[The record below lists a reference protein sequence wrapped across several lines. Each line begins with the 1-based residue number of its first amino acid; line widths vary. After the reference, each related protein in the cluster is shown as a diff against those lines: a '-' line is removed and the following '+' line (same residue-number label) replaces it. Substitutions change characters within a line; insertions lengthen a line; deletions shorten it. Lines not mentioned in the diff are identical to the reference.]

1 MARRNRQDYLTKNR
15 RSPNWYLNFRV
26 PETHQHLP
34 EFEGKGVYQ
43 VSTQTSDYKEACSY
57 RDAFFTIFK
66 LFGYGSEE
74 PSPEAYWRHFSGA
87 QELESFEDDDDIVSV
102 EEMCKQREALGLPIP
117 EPYQSII
124 QGHRNRQRAKDD
136 PLATIQHPF
145 PLTLSSLYEGYK
157 AYRGSDFSEAS
168 HSKLQA
174 SVRQLHDYFRKDVID
189 LSAVTKHQIFGFVQ
203 DQEKRGYSASTI
215 RNTLSFLGRIYDYA
229 QLQGLISDERG
240 NPFKDQPVRTKN
252 PGIPRN
258 SMPLQYAQGLFEF
271 EERQELRILTAIGH
285 YTGVRLSE
293 AYSGVIEI
301 NGNQIS
307 LRVADDGGKT
317 KAATR
322 QIPLH
327 DHLWEILQESRMLD
341 TETGKIR
348 WTAPNADSLGK
359 RFGHFKR
366 RYFEGIGVDD
376 KPYVFHSF
384 RHAFSTY
391 LVNSFSELKAS
402 ELTGHDRGSS
412 SATELGRTY
421 YKGLDWEEKKVM
433 IQSLPS
439 LDSQT

>member
-1 MARRNRQDYLTKNR
+1 LYWRTF
-15 RSPNWYLNFRV
+15 S
-26 PETHQHLP
+26 
-34 EFEGKGVYQ
+34 
-43 VSTQTSDYKEACSY
+43 
-57 RDAFFTIFK
+57 
-66 LFGYGSEE
+66 GSEPVSDDE
-74 PSPEAYWRHFSGA
+74 YERLIEVS
-87 QELESFEDDDDIVSV
+87 EDTIGVGS
-102 EEMCKQREALGLPIP
+102 RLP
-117 EPYQSII
+117 EPYASRLD
-124 QGHRNRQRAKDD
+124 GHKNHLALMRNPSAEVEHRY
-136 PLATIQHPF
+136 PLNVTALH
-145 PLTLSSLYEGYK
+145 SSYLE
-157 AYRGSDFSEAS
+157 YRGSDLSAKTISRSIRAIKAFNTFLGSDDFDFTKVNK
-168 HSKLQA
+168 KLVFRFIQQLEKKQLS
-174 SVRQLHDYFRKDVID
+174 SVTIKGYVSALGLVFDYSQRMGYVID
-189 LSAVTKHQIFGFVQ
+189 DKS
-203 DQEKRGYSASTI
+203 
-215 RNTLSFLGRIYDYA
+215 
-229 QLQGLISDERG
+229 
-240 NPFKDQPVRTKN
+240 NPFKGQQIRSIQTST
-252 PGIPRN
+252 PRN
-258 SMPLQYAQGLFEF
+258 TMPLNYAVALFDEATDK
-271 EERQELRILTAIGH
+271 QLNLLIAIGH

-301 NGNQIS
+301 NGDQIS

-433 IQSLPS
+433 IQSLPL

>member
-1 MARRNRQDYLTKNR
+1 MTRRNRHDHLTKNR

-34 EFEGKGVYQ
+34 EFEGKDVYQ
-43 VSTQTSDYKEACSY
+43 VSAQTSDYDEACSF

-87 QELESFEDDDDIVSV
+87 EELESFEGNDDIVSV
-102 EEMCKQREALGLPIP
+102 EEMCERRESLGLPIP
-117 EPYQSII
+117 EPYLSII
-124 QGHRNRQRAKDD
+124 QGHRNRQRIKDD

-157 AYRGSDFSEAS
+157 AYRGSDFSKAS
-168 HSKLQA
+168 HLKLQT
-174 SVRQLHDYFRKDVID
+174 SVKQLQDYFRKDVID

-240 NPFKDQPVRTKN
+240 NPFKDQPVRAKN
-252 PGIPRN
+252 SGIPRN
-258 SMPLQYAQGLFEF
+258 SIPLQYAQGLFEF
-271 EERQELRILTAIGH
+271 EDRQELRILTGMGH

-293 AYSGVIEI
+293 AYSGIIEI
-301 NGNQIS
+301 NGDQVS
-307 LRVADDGGKT
+307 FRVADDGGKT

-327 DHLWEILQESRMLD
+327 NHLWEILQDSGMLD
-341 TETGKIR
+341 LKSGKIR
-348 WTAPNADSLGK
+348 WTAPNSDALGK

-366 RYFEGIGVDD
+366 RYFESIGVDD

-433 IQSLPS
+433 IQSLP
-439 LDSQT
+439 LLNNHP